1 MRIGRLRDRIR
12 FEKPTKTRNPTTGA
26 TENGFDVV
34 AVRQAL
40 IAPLSGSE
48 QITAGAELAFSN
60 TVVTVRYDKA
70 ISEINAEWKI
80 TDTRTN
86 REYDIQY
93 FDPISSATKFL
104 KITCI
109 HRSK

>member
-1 MRIGRLRDRIR
+1 MRDRIR
-12 FEKPTKTRNPTTGA
+12 FEKPTKTRNTTTGA
-26 TENGFDVV
+26 TSNGFAVV
-34 AVRQAL
+34 ATRQAL
-40 IAPLSGSE
+40 IAPISGSE
-48 QITAGAELAFSN
+48 QINSGAELAFSN
-60 TVVTVRYDKA
+60 TVITVRYDKA
-70 ISEINAEWKI
+70 VSEINAEWKI

-93 FDPISSATKFL
+93 FDPISSATRFL